1 MDLRQIQY
9 FLCLY
14 EEKSVTK
21 AAKRLNIV
29 QPALSMQISRLESE
43 IGREL
48 FTRTP
53 RGMHSTPAAD
63 EMYSLFVPVVSAF
76 ASAKAKV
83 THDGKSLSGHVR
95 IGLISSIGHSVL
107 PSVLTQF
114 TESYPNITLSITE
127 GLTDPLCEDVNHGRI
142 DLAFVNRPRGHSSL
156 AQELVLRE
164 EIVLMSS
171 ARSGEKLPAKMQLK
185 EVVKHR
191 LILPTRDHGLRH
203 VLEDYAKK
211 LGITLAPVFELD
223 SLLAKSLLISQ
234 GPYVGFLP
242 ESVIQNL
249 RNRTAVHFRTHRL
262 ESPSL
267 YRDLVYVFNPQRAP
281 SAAAQA
287 FAQALGNRMRLTHE
301 QSLGSV
307 IELRRAQ
314 GKPEDPIQSVLEV
327 DEDSLA

>member
-29 QPALSMQISRLESE
+29 QPALSMQITRLESD

-63 EMYSLFVPVVSAF
+63 EMYSLFVPIVAAFVSAR
-76 ASAKAKV
+76 AKV
-83 THDGKSLSGHVR
+83 TQDGKSLSGHVR
-95 IGLISSIGHSVL
+95 IGLIPSIGHSVL

-114 TESYPNITLSITE
+114 TEAYPNITLSITE
-127 GLTDPLCEDVNHGRI
+127 GLSGPLCEHVSTGQL
-142 DLAFVNRPRGHSSL
+142 DLAFVNRPRGECNL

-164 EIVLMSS
+164 EMMVMSS
-171 ARSGEKLPAKMQLK
+171 AHSGQKLPAKMRLQ
-185 EVVKHR
+185 EVAKHS
-191 LILPTRDHGLRH
+191 LIVPTRDHGLRF
-203 VLEDYAKK
+203 LIDDYAKK
-211 LGITLAPVFELD
+211 FGITLVPSFELD
-223 SLLAKSLLISQ
+223 SILAQALLVSQ
-234 GPYVGFLP
+234 GPYLGFLP

-249 RNRTAVHFRTHRL
+249 RNRASIHLRTHRL
-262 ESPSL
+262 EPANMH
-267 YRDLVYVFNPQRAP
+267 RDLVYVFNPQRVP

-287 FAQALGNRMRLTHE
+287 FAQSLATSVREAN
-301 QSLGSV
+301 QKSLGSV
-307 IELRRAQ
+307 IELRRA
-314 GKPEDPIQSVLEV
+314 KASAEALDQSAFEL
-327 DEDSLA
+327 DEDSLV

>member
-14 EEKSVTK
+14 EEKSVTR

-29 QPALSMQISRLESE
+29 QPALSMQIARLESD

-63 EMYSLFVPVVSAF
+63 EMYSLFVPVVAAF

-83 THDGKSLSGHVR
+83 TQDGKSLAGHVR
-95 IGLISSIGHSVL
+95 VGLIASIGHSVL
-107 PSVLTQF
+107 PAVLTQF
-114 TESYPNITLSITE
+114 TEAYPNITLSIAE
-127 GLTDPLCEDVNHGRI
+127 GLTDPLCESVSNGQL
-142 DLAFVNRPRGHSSL
+142 DLAFVNRPRGESNL

-164 EIVLMSS
+164 EIMVMSS
-171 ARSGEKLPAKMQLK
+171 AQSGEKLPTKMQLK
-185 EVVKHR
+185 DVIKHS
-191 LILPTRDHGLRH
+191 LILPTREHGLRF
-203 VLEDYAKK
+203 LLDDYAKK
-211 LGITLAPVFELD
+211 LGITLVPAFELD
-223 SLLAKSLLISQ
+223 SILAQALLISQ
-234 GPYVGFLP
+234 GPYMGFLP

-249 RNRTAVHFRTHRL
+249 RNRASIHLRTHRL
-262 ESPSL
+262 DSPSML
-267 YRDLVYVFNPQRAP
+267 RDLVYVFNPQRVP

-287 FAQALGNRMRLTHE
+287 FAQSLATAMRQE
-301 QSLGSV
+301 NQSTMASF
-307 IELRRAQ
+307 IELRRARSNL
-314 GKPEDPIQSVLEV
+314 DALDHSLLVA